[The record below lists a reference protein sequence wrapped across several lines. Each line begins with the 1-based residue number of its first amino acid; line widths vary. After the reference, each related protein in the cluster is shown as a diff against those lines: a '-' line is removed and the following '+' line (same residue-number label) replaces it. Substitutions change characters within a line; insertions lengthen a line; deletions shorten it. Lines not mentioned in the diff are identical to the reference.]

1 MSQKVLQISAE
12 DAKYIDPN
20 QVASLTMVDGSVILV
35 RGNDEGFVEEAQEGG
50 EQYDQQGQQPQN
62 QQRLRGLGTNL
73 AVAATAGLVGAA
85 VGAALSGP
93 KRGPGVMAPMGVG
106 RPLVGAPMGMVRPGV
121 PMGMA
126 RPGVP
131 MGMARPGMGVPMGM
145 GPRPMVVGPMGR
157 FRARKQDTNEEVC
170 DDTQEVCPY
179 CNK

>member
-1 MSQKVLQISAE
+1 MSQKVLQISSE

-85 VGAALSGP
+85 VGAALGGT
-93 KRGPGVMAPMGVG
+93 KRGPGMMAPMGMA
-106 RPLVGAPMGMVRPGV
+106 RPGMMAPMGMARRGMVGAPMGMARPGMV
-121 PMGMA
+121 
-126 RPGVP
+126 GVP
-131 MGMARPGMGVPMGM
+131 MGMARPGMVP
-145 GPRPMVVGPMGR
+145 PPMGR

>member
-85 VGAALSGP
+85 VGAALGGT
-93 KRGPGVMAPMGVG
+93 KRGPGMMAPMGMA
-106 RPLVGAPMGMVRPGV
+106 RPGMMAPMGTARRGMVGAPMGMARPGMV
-121 PMGMA
+121 
-126 RPGVP
+126 GVP
-131 MGMARPGMGVPMGM
+131 MGMARPGMVP
-145 GPRPMVVGPMGR
+145 PPMGR

>member
-85 VGAALSGP
+85 VGAALGGT
-93 KRGPGVMAPMGVG
+93 KRGPGMMA
-106 RPLVGAPMGMVRPGV
+106 

-126 RPGVP
+126 RRGMVGAP
-131 MGMARPGMGVPMGM
+131 MGMARPGMVGAPMGM
-145 GPRPMVVGPMGR
+145 ARPGMVPPPMGR

>member
-85 VGAALSGP
+85 VGAALGGT
-93 KRGPGVMAPMGVG
+93 KRGPGMMA
-106 RPLVGAPMGMVRPGV
+106 
-121 PMGMA
+121 
-126 RPGVP
+126 P
-131 MGMARPGMGVPMGM
+131 MGMARPGMMAPMGM
-145 GPRPMVVGPMGR
+145 ARPGMVGAPMGMARPVMVPPPMGR

>member
-1 MSQKVLQISAE
+1 MSQKVLQISSE

-85 VGAALSGP
+85 VGAALGGT
-93 KRGPGVMAPMGVG
+93 KRGPGMMA
-106 RPLVGAPMGMVRPGV
+106 
-121 PMGMA
+121 
-126 RPGVP
+126 P
-131 MGMARPGMGVPMGM
+131 MGMARPGMVP
-145 GPRPMVVGPMGR
+145 PPMGR

>member
-85 VGAALSGP
+85 VGAALGGT
-93 KRGPGVMAPMGVG
+93 KRGPGMMA
-106 RPLVGAPMGMVRPGV
+106 

-126 RPGVP
+126 RRGMVGAP
-131 MGMARPGMGVPMGM
+131 MGMARPGMVP
-145 GPRPMVVGPMGR
+145 PPMGR

>member
-85 VGAALSGP
+85 VGAALGGT
-93 KRGPGVMAPMGVG
+93 KRGPGMMAPMGMARRG
-106 RPLVGAPMGMVRPGV
+106 MVGAPMGMARPGMV
-121 PMGMA
+121 
-126 RPGVP
+126 GVP
-131 MGMARPGMGVPMGM
+131 MGMARPGMVP
-145 GPRPMVVGPMGR
+145 PPMGR

>member
-85 VGAALSGP
+85 VGAALGGT
-93 KRGPGVMAPMGVG
+93 KRGPGMMA
-106 RPLVGAPMGMVRPGV
+106 
-121 PMGMA
+121 
-126 RPGVP
+126 P
-131 MGMARPGMGVPMGM
+131 MGMARPGMMAPMGM
-145 GPRPMVVGPMGR
+145 ARRGMVGAPMGMARPGMVPPPMGR